1 MGDKGK
7 KKEAAK
13 EEAAKEAPK
22 EGTTKEAPKEGAT
35 APKAKEEAKAAEA
48 PKALSQL
55 DLELDT
61 ILSKKFQ
68 AFFQKNRNGQEKG

>member
-22 EGTTKEAPKEGAT
+22 EGAAKEGAAAKK
-35 APKAKEEAKAAEA
+35 APEEAKAAEA
-48 PKALSQL
+48 PKALTQL

>member
-7 KKEAAK
+7 KKDAAK

-22 EGTTKEAPKEGAT
+22 EGAAKEVAAAKKAP
-35 APKAKEEAKAAEA
+35 EEAKAAEA
-48 PKALSQL
+48 PKALTQL